1 MAGLR
6 GNQAWLMAAKQT
18 VKGTAATTAL
28 GTTYKQPLTGGNISP
43 VRETDNLSETDA
55 SRDQGTTFVTS
66 AGVEGTPEFYV
77 RGGSIGFWLHKALG
91 ADAPTGTTNYVHV
104 ITPSNTLPYITAWK
118 SLGDTLWER
127 YTDCKVG
134 SLTIS
139 ADGGQPLTASA
150 GIQGV
155 TTTRLT
161 SDPSLSPAIVMDGSL
176 AGAGNLDHTPYQFSR
191 AAASPAIVTLGG
203 STTALVSSFELTI
216 ENNITRQQTD
226 GVEPYD
232 VIEGTREVSL
242 GFDLIFET
250 LDEYNKFHYG
260 GAAGTTISPN
270 VFTTSAVFTFTKGTN
285 NEISFNLPSIA
296 YTEFPVEPDAG
307 GDPVVASVR
316 AVAQRGASPV
326 VTATVKNQVAT
337 Y

>member
-1 MAGLR
+1 
-6 GNQAWLMAAKQT
+6 MAAKQSA
-18 VKGTAATTAL
+18 KGTAATPAVL
-28 GTTYKQPLTGGNISP
+28 TTYKMPLTGGNISP
-43 VRETDNLSETDA
+43 VREVDNLSETDA
-55 SRDQGTTFVTS
+55 SRDQGIAYVTS
-66 AGVEGTPEFYV
+66 SGVEGSPEFYV
-77 RGGSIGFWLHKALG
+77 RDASIGFWLHKVLG

-104 ITPSNTLPYITAWK
+104 ITPSSSLPYTTVWK

-127 YTDCKVG
+127 YQDCKVG

-139 ADGGQPLTASA
+139 ADSGGPLTATA

-161 SDPSLSPAIVMDGSL
+161 ADPSLSPAIALDAGSV
-176 AGAGNLDHTPYQFSR
+176 YQFSR
-191 AAASPAIVTLGG
+191 AAAAAPIVTLGG
-203 STTALVSSFELTI
+203 SATALVGSFELTI
-216 ENNITRQQTD
+216 ENNVTRQQTD

-232 VIEGTREVSL
+232 VVEGVREVSL
-242 GFDLIFET
+242 GFDLIFES

-260 GAAGTTISPN
+260 GAAGTAISPN

-316 AVAQRGASPV
+316 AVAQRGGSPV
-326 VTATVKNQVAT
+326 LTATVKNQIAT